1 MLNKEKR
8 ENYEKISEYSFI
20 KGNIELDEQK
30 LDQLLHLEENFDLL
44 KREFDIGDKRAVIYY
59 INGFCKDDMLQKIQ
73 EFFLGLDVSDVEGSV
88 IDFANNQI
96 PYLEINLY
104 GDKYNVVTMLLSG
117 VSCLLIDGFNKAI
130 LIDAREYPAR
140 NVQEPEKYK
149 VLRGSRDGF
158 VETLILNTALIRRRI
173 RNPEYICKV
182 MRAGKSSRTD
192 IAICY
197 MNDRV
202 DRKLLDRIISNIEK
216 IDVDALTMNQE
227 SLSEA
232 VYKGKWFNPFPKF
245 RYTERPDTVAAS
257 VLEGQIAILVDNSP
271 AAMLLPTTIFDVIEE
286 ADDYYFPPVTGTYLR
301 LARMIV
307 TVMSLLLTPLFLL
320 YANNPEILPDWLMF
334 TKIEQHEYVPIFW
347 QLLILELAVD
357 GLKLAA
363 INTPS
368 TLNTPLSLIAAIV
381 IGEFS
386 VNTGWFNQQTMLYMA
401 VVAIANFTHEN
412 YELAYSVK
420 FLRIIMLIFTQ
431 IFGLYGF
438 IVGIIFTLAVVGLN
452 KTIAGTSYVY
462 PLMPLDFKVF
472 LQRFYRV
479 SLKTKNKK

>member
-73 EFFLGLDVSDVEGSV
+73 EFFLGIDVSDVESSV

-173 RNPEYICKV
+173 
-182 MRAGKSSRTD
+182 
-192 IAICY
+192 
-197 MNDRV
+197 
-202 DRKLLDRIISNIEK
+202 
-216 IDVDALTMNQE
+216 
-227 SLSEA
+227 
-232 VYKGKWFNPFPKF
+232 
-245 RYTERPDTVAAS
+245 
-257 VLEGQIAILVDNSP
+257 
-271 AAMLLPTTIFDVIEE
+271 
-286 ADDYYFPPVTGTYLR
+286 
-301 LARMIV
+301 
-307 TVMSLLLTPLFLL
+307 
-320 YANNPEILPDWLMF
+320 EILS
-334 TKIEQHEYVPIFW
+334 IFAKLCV
-347 QLLILELAVD
+347 QEKVQERILLF
-357 GLKLAA
+357 
-363 INTPS
+363 
-368 TLNTPLSLIAAIV
+368 V
-381 IGEFS
+381 I
-386 VNTGWFNQQTMLYMA
+386 
-401 VVAIANFTHEN
+401 
-412 YELAYSVK
+412 
-420 FLRIIMLIFTQ
+420 
-431 IFGLYGF
+431 
-438 IVGIIFTLAVVGLN
+438 
-452 KTIAGTSYVY
+452 
-462 PLMPLDFKVF
+462 
-472 LQRFYRV
+472 
-479 SLKTKNKK
+479 